1 MCFLVRKDIRRKN
14 KMHKFTVTYSVKFHI
29 EIKIP
34 NLEALQEAVENID
47 IPEDGNSSYVGNS
60 FEIVEV
66 QDKNGRTIPKEH
78 L

>member
-1 MCFLVRKDIRRKN
+1 
-14 KMHKFTVTYSVKFHI
+14 MHKFTVTYSVKFRI
-29 EIKIP
+29 EIEIP
-34 NLEALQEAVENID
+34 NLEALQKAVENID

-60 FEIVEV
+60 FEVVEV